1 MKQRPFLR
9 VGLTALLCVLASASM
24 ATEYRMDMR
33 EHDPNASDSETQPLS
48 LTLSEALDK
57 AAQNNNSLRRA
68 RAEVVAREGKLDHA
82 RRWFPSNPSVSVSQ
96 GDREF
101 NDGTVEQDSAI
112 RLTQEIRIGGQRGL
126 GKNAAQA
133 RVSAAEKRLAFL
145 ESSVRA
151 RTRKAWLRMLVE
163 RKAVDTAKRALE
175 LTDQLHG
182 FAQKQLEAGAGSKLM
197 LNTARIGKGRA
208 RAQLA
213 RARRDYEKARLALS
227 EVLAE
232 NPERVIQLEG
242 ELEIGQVKLPEM
254 DPLLRD
260 ALNRREDLAAAA
272 REVVAAREELALS
285 KRELIPNLRVFAFQK
300 EEGDRADISGL
311 GVEMPIPV
319 WHWRGGENQQAR
331 ARLKQAQI
339 ARDEMRLRVRK
350 QVLSAMTD
358 YEAARARLKAYGQSV
373 LASAEENMKLTEEA
387 FRAGGVGA
395 PALTTAQDNLM
406 NTRRDYLDALR
417 EAVRAATALERAT
430 GGLVALRAGGEM
442 NNAGEQ
448 KQ

>member
-1 MKQRPFLR
+1 MKQRLLLS
-9 VGLTALLCVLASASM
+9 VGLMAVGCALAGASL

-33 EHDPNASDSETQPLS
+33 EHDPNASDSNKQPLS
-48 LTLSEALDK
+48 LTLNEALEK
-57 AAQNNNSLRRA
+57 ALQNNNSLRRA
-68 RAEVVAREGKLDHA
+68 RAEVMAREGKLKHA
-82 RRWFPSNPSVSVSQ
+82 SRWFPTNPSVSVSQ

-101 NDGTVEQDSAI
+101 NDGTVEPDSAI
-112 RLTQEIRIGGQRGL
+112 RLSQEIWIGGQRGL
-126 GKNAAQA
+126 GKKAARAQ
-133 RVSAAEKRLAFL
+133 VSAAEKRLAFL

-151 RTRKAWLRMLVE
+151 RARQAWLRMLVE
-163 RKAVDTAKRALE
+163 RKAVDTAQRALK

-213 RARRDYEKARLALS
+213 RARRNYDNARLALS
-227 EVLAE
+227 EVLAA
-232 NPERVIQLEG
+232 NPERDIELEG
-242 ELEIGQVKLPEM
+242 KLDIGQVTLPEM
-254 DPLLRD
+254 DPLLSD
-260 ALNRREDLAAAA
+260 ALKRRQDLAAAA
-272 REVVAAREELALS
+272 REVVAARKELALS

-319 WHWRGGENQQAR
+319 WHWRGGENEQAR
-331 ARLKQAQI
+331 ARLKLARI
-339 ARDEMRLRVRK
+339 AEDEMRLRVRK

-358 YEAARARLKAYGQSV
+358 YEAARTRLNAYGQSV
-373 LASAEENMKLTEEA
+373 LASAEENMELTREA

-406 NTRRDYLDALR
+406 NTRRDYLAALR

-430 GGLVALRAGGEM
+430 GGLVALRTGGQT